1 MHTRPTRSRLVRRA
15 RQLGGLAAGLA
26 LSAVPALADGPADG
40 TPGGFVRLG
49 DAPAAVTPASGE
61 IVGDA
66 ACPPGQNWGG
76 VTGHPFVG
84 PTVGGPGLPVPP
96 VPGLGLAAGHLHKF
110 APDGYITWGEI
121 GAGLRAKPAL
131 IPPLGGYD
139 AYLPPDHGFQRPVG
153 YPVQRVPVTYQNW
166 YPNQWYGLPGSQ
178 KAAVA
183 PTVFMPT
190 DTTQLGFYHQ
200 RVPTWKP
207 ATHALPPAPNPRTMH
222 AYAPP
227 AGSDVGVYPG
237 IYPGERRLLGCPTDR
252 HTDSGGTV
260 VTEPG
265 CPVDGGVAG
274 TVSGGV
280 SVDPL
285 PGSTDLGGTTLGEPA
300 LPGDTLPGAPAGPG
314 VRPGPAGRRPLTAA
328 RNAVGSAFG
337 KFFGTC
343 VPPRRR
349 TPLTGDG
356 GRLGPV
362 WKGRPGTPDRPGGR
376 GPD

>member
-1 MHTRPTRSRLVRRA
+1 MHTRPTRSRLSR
-15 RQLGGLAAGLA
+15 LSGLAAGLA
-26 LSAVPALADGPADG
+26 LSAVPALTGSALADGPADG

-49 DAPAAVTPASGE
+49 DAPASVTPVSGE
-61 IVGDA
+61 VAGAPVAAAPVGGA

-76 VTGHPFVG
+76 ATGHPLVG

-96 VPGLGLAAGHLHKF
+96 IPGRGLAAGGLGVAAGGLGAAAGHLSKF
-110 APDGYITWGEI
+110 APDGYITWAEI

-139 AYLPPDHGFQRPVG
+139 AYLPPDHEFQRPVG

-237 IYPGERRLLGCPTDR
+237 IYPGERRALGCPADR

-260 VTEPG
+260 VTGPG
-265 CPVDGGVAG
+265 CPADGGASGSVSG
-274 TVSGGV
+274 PVSGGV

-285 PGSTDLGGTTLGEPA
+285 PGSTDLGGTDLGEPA
-300 LPGDTLPGAPAGPG
+300 LPGDTLPGAP
-314 VRPGPAGRRPLTAA
+314 PAPASDPAPPT
-328 RNAVGSAFG
+328 VG
-337 KFFGTC
+337 
-343 VPPRRR
+343 
-349 TPLTGDG
+349 L
-356 GRLGPV
+356 
-362 WKGRPGTPDRPGGR
+362 
-376 GPD
+376 